1 MFTKLNNSLHSII
14 DDIPIDSQDMEN
26 DTLVN
31 RGGNIYRPST
41 ADSSTTLIDSDFKLE
56 FNDDRYGHQFYM
68 MDNRS

>member
-41 ADSSTTLIDSDFKLE
+41 ADSSTTRIQ
-56 FNDDRYGHQFYM
+56 R
-68 MDNRS
+68 